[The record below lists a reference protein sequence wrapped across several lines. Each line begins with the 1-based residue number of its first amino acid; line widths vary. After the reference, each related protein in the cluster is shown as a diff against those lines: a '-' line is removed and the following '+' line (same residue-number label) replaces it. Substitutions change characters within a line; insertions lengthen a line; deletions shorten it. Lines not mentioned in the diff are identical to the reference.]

1 MPSVLSRRLTGARA
15 FSRPAI
21 GSANLDWRTLGFGP
35 RPTAAVVKYEY
46 ERGAWDAG
54 TESAQP
60 TVELHL
66 FSHVL
71 NFGQSIFEGLKAF
84 HTADGRV
91 CLFNPA
97 CNAARLRSGAAR
109 LMLPSVPDALF
120 FEGLERTVRANAAY
134 LPPYGSGGALYIRPV
149 LFGHGPL
156 MAIAPAPRFTLAFI
170 STPVGAFFDG
180 ALRGK
185 RALVRDDFDRAAPRG
200 TGGFKVAGNY
210 APDMLVSQGTHERG
224 FDVSLFL
231 DAKTQTMIEVCA
243 ARRRPRVEPRA
254 LATARGSTRAR
265 ARAAA
270 AQEFSVANFVAVAA
284 DGSIVSP
291 SSPSVLPSCTR
302 SVVLRLARELG
313 LRAHEREIAWAEVSS
328 LKEVAACGT
337 AVVLTPMSS
346 ITRGEQVV
354 EFASHPTVQRLYDA
368 VVQTQTGERPDS
380 LGLLHEVTL

>member
-231 DAKTQTMIEVCA
+231 DAKTQTMIE
-243 ARRRPRVEPRA
+243 
-254 LATARGSTRAR
+254 
-265 ARAAA
+265 
-270 AQEFSVANFVAVAA
+270 EFSVANFVAVAA